1 MVSVRAENMTSTDT
15 LIALVGHGSP
25 RPTWRAP
32 LDEMVAS
39 MGLDPQRVRLAF
51 MEHCEP
57 TLAQLAADWLDA
69 GGRRMLVL
77 PLFLSSGGHV
87 QRDIVGQIS
96 DLNEAH
102 PGLEISLLPA
112 FGELDPVRAALAS
125 YIADAM
131 AVS

>member
-1 MVSVRAENMTSTDT
+1 MESVSTKSHIASDT

-25 RPTWRAP
+25 RPSWRAP
-32 LDEMVAS
+32 LDDMVAS
-39 MGLDPQRVRLAF
+39 MDLDPQRVRLAF

-57 TLAQLAADWLDA
+57 TLGQLASDWLGT
-69 GGRRMLVL
+69 GGKRMLVL

-96 DLNEAH
+96 ELNEAY
-102 PGLEISLLPA
+102 PGLDISLLPA

-125 YIADAM
+125 FIADAM
-131 AVS
+131 EAS